1 MDPQGGILSRPPE
14 HLLVVALAF
23 AGDRAPARSRET
35 IGLLQELVHHELR
48 SDLDDMDA
56 SSPKDQPP
64 AETGELG
71 FHDKYE
77 RAFLTITLGIAA
89 AGFDALGVAAD
100 ERPADLIEIPW

>member
-1 MDPQGGILSRPPE
+1 MMFPQGGILTRPPE
-14 HLLVVALAF
+14 HAVVAALAY

-48 SDLDDMDA
+48 SDLDNMDA

-71 FHDKYE
+71 FHDNYE
-77 RAFLTITLGIAA
+77 RAFLTITFGIAA
-89 AGFDALGVAAD
+89 VGFDALGVAAD
-100 ERPADLIEIPW
+100 QLPADLIE